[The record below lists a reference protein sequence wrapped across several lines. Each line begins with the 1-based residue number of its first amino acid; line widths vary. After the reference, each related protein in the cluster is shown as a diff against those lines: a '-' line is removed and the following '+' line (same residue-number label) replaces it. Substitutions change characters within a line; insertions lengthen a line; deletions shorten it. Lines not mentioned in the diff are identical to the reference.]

1 MNPLLFKVLIF
12 IFSLC
17 SLGVGFFLI
26 AKPHQAIEIQKRFY
40 ARINW
45 KIEPIS
51 MPKETRNTRLMGWF
65 LIILLTIT
73 LIFIFVNK

>member
-17 SLGVGFFLI
+17 SLGGGLFLI

-51 MPKETRNTRLMGWF
+51 MPREIRNTRIMGGF
-65 LIILLTIT
+65 LIIVLLLTLT
-73 LIFIFVNK
+73 LLLT